1 MALSVTSHSFAA
13 QSWGFYKAET
23 CLEKMLQCSNGQCI
37 CPVGSKPWYLSNFKK
52 IGGIILDHLGELWN
66 YIQRVGFISPD
77 FTSLKVRCL
86 VWASPLG
93 FICNSRSKKGMC
105 GVSHSGL
112 NQVSQAVGWNYP
124 LEMLSPSEQRGN
136 LQNQLR
142 KGTWLLNGW
151 TEEIKEHSDLKGFIE
166 ITEEKINSS
175 IWSTESR
182 VWQSQLLHG
191 EELIYTD

>member
-1 MALSVTSHSFAA
+1 MTL
-13 QSWGFYKAET
+13 
-23 CLEKMLQCSNGQCI
+23 
-37 CPVGSKPWYLSNFKK
+37 KK
-52 IGGIILDHLGELWN
+52 IGGIILAHLGELWN

-105 GVSHSGL
+105 AVSHPDL

-124 LEMLSPSEQRGN
+124 LEMLSPSEQRGS

-142 KGTWLLNGW
+142 QGTQLLNGW
-151 TEEIKEHSDLKGFIE
+151 TEVKAALTSRRFYWNHRGEGKLFNVEYRVMCIAVTAPPWRRINLYRLKLQYSVEPACKKHTQKGAGWRKKRVKIWILCFLIRLSD
-166 ITEEKINSS
+166 
-175 IWSTESR
+175 
-182 VWQSQLLHG
+182 
-191 EELIYTD
+191 